1 MPAYMF
7 KNLYYSF
14 IVAFI
19 FLNFSP
25 ISAQSTIRLSPEA
38 KISLLTCSPGD
49 ELYSIFG
56 HSAIRVTDSLQNF
69 DNVFNYGTFDF
80 DDPNF
85 YTNFV
90 RGKLNYKLSA
100 ASYRNFEYQYVYEG
114 RWIWEQELNLT
125 RDEKQYLFDSLVINY
140 HPENQYYLYD
150 FFFDNCATRI
160 RDIFT
165 EAIEREIRFNYE
177 VFGTEESFRELL
189 MPYLSEKPWARLG
202 INLALGLP
210 ADKIA
215 TPWEYMFLPDH
226 MMTAFGHARFI
237 QGNNSGEFTT
247 GSRTILEGKQL
258 PGAVFRNAPLW
269 VFLIILMVS
278 IILSHFNLQSKQF
291 TWWYD
296 RVLFGLAGLLGI
308 LITFLWFG
316 TDHQV
321 TVWNLNILWA
331 HPFHFI
337 IIFFLSARKYSRLL
351 RYYFMVNLSLL
362 ILLIFAW
369 PLLPQTL
376 PWMVM
381 PFIMALIVRSA
392 VILRMFRPDI
402 LAVASGRRNDN

>member
-1 MPAYMF
+1 MS
-7 KNLYYSF
+7 KKLYFSMV
-14 IVAFI
+14 VAFI
-19 FLNFSP
+19 FLNLSLT
-25 ISAQSTIRLSPEA
+25 SAQSTTIRLSPEA

-56 HSAIRVTDSLQNF
+56 HSAIRVSDSLQNF
-69 DNVFNYGTFDF
+69 DTVFNYGTFDF

-100 ASYRNFEYQYVYEG
+100 TSYRNFEYNYVYEG

-125 RDEKQYLFDSLVINY
+125 QYEKQYLFDSLVINY

-165 EAIEREIRFNYE
+165 EAIEREIKFNYD
-177 VFGTEESFRELL
+177 VFESEESFRELL

-215 TPWEYMFLPDH
+215 APWEYMFLPDH
-226 MMTAFGHARFI
+226 MMTAFEHAGFI
-237 QGNNSGEFTT
+237 QGDNSGEFTP
-247 GSRTILEGKQL
+247 GSRTLLEGTPL
-258 PGAVFRNAPLW
+258 PDAAFRNAPLW
-269 VFLIILMVS
+269 VFLIILLVS

-296 RVLFGLAGLLGI
+296 RVLFGLAGLLGV

-331 HPFHFI
+331 HPFHLL
-337 IIFFLSARKYSRLL
+337 IIFFLSARKYPKLL
-351 RYYFMVNLSLL
+351 RYYFMINISLL

-402 LAVASGRRNDN
+402 LAAASGKNAGN